1 MSREKHF
8 IDDLTRVASGAIG
21 AIGNVKGE
29 VEAKFKETIQRF
41 LDDMDYVPREEFEVV
56 RDLAQ
61 KAREQNLMLEEKVR
75 LLDKKIESLLEGDFN
90 KD

>member
-1 MSREKHF
+1 
-8 IDDLTRVASGAIG
+8 
-21 AIGNVKGE
+21 
-29 VEAKFKETIQRF
+29 
-41 LDDMDYVPREEFEVV
+41 MDYVPREEFEVV